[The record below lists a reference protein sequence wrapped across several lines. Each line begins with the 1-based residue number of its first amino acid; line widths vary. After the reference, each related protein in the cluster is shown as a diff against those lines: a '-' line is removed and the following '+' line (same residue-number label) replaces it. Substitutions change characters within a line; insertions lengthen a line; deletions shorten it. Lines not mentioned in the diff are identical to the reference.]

1 MLKFARILLN
11 LARLYCGTGVD
22 QLITFLK
29 YVCSSSSSFSSIM
42 ISLMVVRHA
51 SDNTTLAI
59 RAGTTTR
66 CHTSLQV
73 IGIGSVL
80 QNYVRGPVST
90 SAT

>member
-59 RAGTTTR
+59 RAGTTQ

-73 IGIGSVL
+73 IGVGSVP
-80 QNYVRGPVST
+80 QNYVRGPIST